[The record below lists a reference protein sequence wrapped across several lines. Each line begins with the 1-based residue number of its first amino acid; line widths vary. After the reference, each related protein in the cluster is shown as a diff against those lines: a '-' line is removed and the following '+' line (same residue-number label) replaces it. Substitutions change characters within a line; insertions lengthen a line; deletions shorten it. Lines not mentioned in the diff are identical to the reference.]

1 MATDHQGPRK
11 MGVYE
16 GAGTARSQSK
26 SFLPLLAVLVV
37 VILLAY
43 WLL

>member
-1 MATDHQGPRK
+1 MATDHESPRK

-16 GAGTARSQSK
+16 GAGTAHSQSR
-26 SFLPLLAVLVV
+26 SFLPLLAVVIV
-37 VILLAY
+37 AILLVY